1 MKRTFLPAAVIA
13 LSLIMTSC
21 GGGSSF
27 ESDVRKMADYRCK
40 IQKLEAKG
48 PSDEKAKKEA
58 EDIGKEMMEFAQK
71 MEKKYES
78 KKDDK
83 DMEAKATA
91 IMKEVMEKC
100 GK

>member
-27 ESDVRKMADYRCK
+27 EGDVRKMADYRCK
-40 IQKLEAKG
+40 LQKLEAKD
-48 PSDEKAKKEA
+48 PSDEKAKKEV
-58 EDIGKEMMEFAQK
+58 EELSKEMMEYAQK
-71 MEKKYES
+71 MEKKYEA

-83 DMEAKATA
+83 AMEEKANA
-91 IMKEVMEKC
+91 IMKEVMDKC
-100 GK
+100 K